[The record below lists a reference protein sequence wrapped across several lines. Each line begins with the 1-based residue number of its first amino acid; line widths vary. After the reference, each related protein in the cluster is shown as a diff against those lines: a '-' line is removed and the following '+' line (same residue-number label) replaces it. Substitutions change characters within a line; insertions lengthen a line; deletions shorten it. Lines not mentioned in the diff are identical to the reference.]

1 MAVPDPACDRE
12 LADTMAGTEVYMREA
27 AAGLATSAGTCAM
40 NNGLSD
46 WRHATKALELCNS
59 VTWF

>member
-12 LADTMAGTEVYMREA
+12 LADTMAGTEVYMRRLQ
-27 AAGLATSAGTCAM
+27 LAWPSAGTCAM

-46 WRHATKALELCNS
+46 WRHATKALEFCNS